1 MRITLIALILFLA
14 SCDPVKR
21 HAKLVERYP
30 YVHINEIDIR
40 IDTHRI
46 VVDRVETDTILD
58 VKNIYDTIYL
68 ENDKVR
74 VKTIR
79 VNDSIYIN
87 AECVEDTIYIY
98 TENKTIT
105 KHSQQPAKNY
115 NIWLV
120 AGVLLAGSVLLIRQI
135 LK

>member
-1 MRITLIALILFLA
+1 MRIALIVLLLFLA

-30 YVHINEIDIR
+30 YVHVDEIDIR
-40 IDTHRI
+40 IDTHRVI
-46 VVDRVETDTILD
+46 VDRVETDTILN
-58 VKNIYDTIYL
+58 VNNIYDTIYL
-68 ENDKVR
+68 NKDRVR
-74 VKTIR
+74 VKTVRI
-79 VNDSIYIN
+79 NDSIYIN

-115 NIWLV
+115 SIWLI
-120 AGVLLAGSVLLIRQI
+120 AGVLLVGSVLLIRQV